1 MRLKHVKG
9 AKEALEAHMRVAT
22 TKEEIAEQLLKYN
35 KENKPV
41 RVEIGMGKGT
51 FIIEMAKAHPEYHF
65 IGVELFDSVLI
76 HGVRRYDT
84 MENAP
89 SNITFARCDAIHLID
104 VIQPKTLDAIYI
116 NFSDPWP
123 KKRHAKRR
131 LTSPVFLEM
140 YDKLLT
146 AGSCVIQKTDNVQ
159 LFEYSIGSFSQNDW
173 VIEEISLDLHHNEK
187 LNADNVQTEYEQR
200 FAKRGQN
207 IHYLRAYKKN
217 FTKSE

>member
-9 AKEALEAHMRVAT
+9 AKEALESHPRVAT
-22 TKEEIAEQLLKYN
+22 TKEEITEQLAQFN
-35 KENKPV
+35 KTNKPV

-89 SNITFARCDAIHLID
+89 SNITFARCDAIHLSD

-131 LTSPVFLEM
+131 LTSKVFLEM
-140 YDKLLT
+140 YDTLLVPE
-146 AGSCVIQKTDNVQ
+146 GCVIQKTDNVQ
-159 LFEYSIGSFSQNDW
+159 LFEYSIVSFSQNDW
-173 VIEEISLDLHHNEK
+173 IIEDISLDLHRNEL
-187 LNADNVQTEYEQR
+187 LNAENVQTEYEQR
-200 FAKRGQN
+200 FAKKGQN
-207 IHYLRAYKKN
+207 IHYLRANKKLH
-217 FTKSE
+217 KK

>member
-9 AKEALEAHMRVAT
+9 AKEALEAHPRVAT
-22 TKEEIAEQLLKYN
+22 TKEEISAQLLIYN

-41 RVEIGMGKGT
+41 RIEIGMGKGT
-51 FIIEMAKAHPEYHF
+51 FIIEMAKKYPEYHF

-84 MENAP
+84 MTDAPENL
-89 SNITFARCDAIHLID
+89 TFARCDAIHLSD
-104 VIQPKTLDAIYI
+104 VIQPHTLDTIYI

-131 LTSPVFLEM
+131 LTAPQFLAM
-140 YDKLLT
+140 YEHLLIQ
-146 AGSCVIQKTDNVQ
+146 GGDVIQKTDNVK
-159 LFEYSIGSFSQNDW
+159 LFEYSLMSFSQNGWILDT
-173 VIEEISLDLHHNEK
+173 ISLDLHQNEY
-187 LNADNVQTEYEQR
+187 LNADNIRTEYEER

-207 IHYLRAYKKN
+207 IHYLKANKKLH
-217 FTKSE
+217 F